1 MKKEKS
7 IKMDKLTLL
16 KRGWAK
22 SELPIVI
29 YHTSFVE
36 NTALILKEQKLIAN
50 KGESICK
57 EKNGYVSLSD
67 RLTQGVIEFFGN
79 VVFEFDAVTLF
90 SKNPHI
96 IPRDYGIS
104 EDEINRYDDFP
115 FFENE
120 WIIQGEL
127 KFSFSDINKVLFI
140 TDRHFKKPD
149 FRAVTELLEDN
160 NIKFCFLWEK
170 YLPDNIGRDTFF
182 YFTRLENWERFKTFY
197 SSTKNERKN
206 YE

>member
-1 MKKEKS
+1 MKTTAMGKNHLRKS
-7 IKMDKLTLL
+7 W
-16 KRGWAK
+16 RK
-22 SELPIVI
+22 SDLQIVF
-29 YHTSFVE
+29 YHNTFIE
-36 NTALILKEQKLIAN
+36 NIPLILNEQRIIAN
-50 KGESICK
+50 KGHSICK

-79 VVFEFDAVTLF
+79 VVLEFDAVTLF

-120 WIIQGEL
+120 WIIPGEL
-127 KFSFSDINKVLFI
+127 KFSFSDINKVLLI

-149 FRAVTELLEDN
+149 FHGITKLLEDN

-197 SSTKNERKN
+197 SSIKKEKRNL
-206 YE
+206 